1 VYLDLGYLVFLGDL
15 HKLITDVNLSAR
27 RLPETV
33 LDEHEEA
40 TLDFVCYKDVIR
52 FGVGIKAQDL
62 NIKDLVLGV
71 LEVELLRV
79 SKVRADTLEG
89 FPHLLM
95 DQVHHA
101 GSQSLQRD
109 YLELRRLLLRP

>member
-1 VYLDLGYLVFLGDL
+1 M
-15 HKLITDVNLSAR
+15 
-27 RLPETV
+27 
-33 LDEHEEA
+33 
-40 TLDFVCYKDVIR
+40 IR
-52 FGVGIKAQDL
+52 FGVGVKAQDL

-79 SKVRADTLEG
+79 SEVRADALEG

-101 GSQSLQRD
+101 GRQGLQRD